1 MLSRSVLLLASP
13 VAVLLVS
20 AQVGPPQSPV
30 IAGCTTS
37 SFSIPSWYVTNL
49 TSSSSTGVA
58 SFHVLNRANNVSID
72 VTCPASTGPAGWR
85 ECQLAATTSSNKPAL
100 APRIQVNGTTAHI
113 ALNQTWTCNDRNLSE
128 PLAFTAVGQT
138 SAKLSC
144 QGNLTACT
152 AVDDLVLVRGSLL
165 RPVALTPAYS
175 KGPTGHA
182 KQGCAANS
190 RAPRWTLADI
200 SYVDRTGDGVTAM
213 ARQDFIAQV
222 INAATGYESGCS
234 ANYGLGGGPPIP
246 GTLPNNT
253 SPTAL
258 HIGCTGAEFGS
269 SAYGQYRPTT
279 DAFFD
284 PATSTFTLNQTWFC
298 DDGDAARPVQIT
310 AVGSAKLNLNCVTTT
325 LSSSGNGTAQ
335 TNKQCVPGAVNGSS
349 AVEVT
354 GHVTNTVALPAYS
367 IEEPISAPDGC
378 TVSSLLHPV
387 WLFSAFGYEQKNG
400 SSYTSTVGNVNF
412 DLILQ
417 TSNPGFQFPI
427 SISQGAKWS
436 GNTTLPY
443 PVGNATST
451 TTEPWYDCIIGNGGD
466 DSPTLW
472 PYACRFQYVPSTKQL
487 TLLADWYC
495 SDLDAKRPVAFSG
508 RSTTVASK
516 SVDCAPKTVNGV
528 VNTEG
533 VQTCVAADSND
544 AWTAPI
550 TSVVWKS

>member
-1 MLSRSVLLLASP
+1 MFSRSVLLLASP
-13 VAVLLVS
+13 AAVLLVS

-30 IAGCTTS
+30 IVGCTTS
-37 SFSIPSWYVTNL
+37 SFSIPSWYVQNL
-49 TSSSSTGVA
+49 TSSSAGVA
-58 SFHVLNRANNVSID
+58 SFHVVNRANNDSAD
-72 VTCPASTGPAGWR
+72 VTCPSGAGWK
-85 ECQLAATTSSNKPAL
+85 ECQLGGTGNKPAL
-100 APRIQVNGTTAHI
+100 VPRIQVNGTTAHI
-113 ALNQTWTCNDRNLSE
+113 ALNQTWMCNDRNLSQ
-128 PLAFTAVGQT
+128 PLAFTAVGEA
-138 SAKLSC
+138 SARLSC
-144 QGNLTACT
+144 AGNLTACT
-152 AVDDLVLVRGSLL
+152 AVDESVLVRGSLL

-182 KQGCAANS
+182 KEGCAANS
-190 RAPRWTLADI
+190 KNPRWTLTDI

-213 ARQDFIAQV
+213 ARQDFIAQI

-246 GTLPNNT
+246 GTLPNAT

-279 DAFFD
+279 DASFD
-284 PATSTFTLNQTWFC
+284 PATSTFTVNQTWFC

-310 AVGSAKLNLNCVTTT
+310 AVGSAKLSLNCVTTT
-325 LSSSGNGTAQ
+325 LRGSGNGTAQ
-335 TNKQCVPGAVNGSS
+335 TNKQCVPGAINGTSKGIS
-349 AVEVT
+349 VT

-367 IEEPISAPDGC
+367 IEEPLPTPDGC

-400 SSYTSTVGNVNF
+400 SSTVGNVNF

-427 SISQGAKWS
+427 SISQGPKWS

-443 PVGNATST
+443 PVGNATTT

-495 SDLDAKRPVAFSG
+495 SDLDAKHPVAFSG

-516 SVDCAPKTVNGV
+516 ALNCAPKTVNGV

-533 VQTCVAADSND
+533 VQTCVAADTND
-544 AWTAPI
+544 AWTVPI
-550 TSVVWKS
+550 TSVVWKSSA